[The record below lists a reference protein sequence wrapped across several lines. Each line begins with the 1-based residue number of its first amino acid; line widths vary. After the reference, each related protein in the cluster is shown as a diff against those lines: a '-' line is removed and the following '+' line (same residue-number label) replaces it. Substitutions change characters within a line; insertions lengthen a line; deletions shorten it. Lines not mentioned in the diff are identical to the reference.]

1 MGKKLCVIICALV
14 IVLSAS
20 GCGNKQFLDT
30 NYTFNKAIVRMPDET
45 VLEIEI
51 STWKD
56 YDGEQIQ
63 IIDKDGVVYLVSS
76 YNCVLIKEV
85 QK

>member
-20 GCGNKQFLDT
+20 GCGNKQFFDT
-30 NYTFNKAIVRMPDET
+30 NYTFNKAIVRMPDNT

-51 STWKD
+51 LSWND

-76 YNCVLIKEV
+76 YNCVLIKEGE
-85 QK
+85 Q